1 MASDKKLHYPYKE
14 RERSEKGASMRI
26 VAAILGIILIF
37 IVAHDGF
44 ETIVLPRRVSR
55 KLRLAPLFNKLSW
68 QLWSLPARK
77 MRAGNRREYYLSYY
91 GPLSVLLL
99 LAIWAVGFM
108 IGFGL
113 LQWGLS
119 SVVNAPE
126 KDVGLGTYI
135 YFSGTTFITLG
146 LGDVTPLSGVGR

>member
-1 MASDKKLHYPYKE
+1 MMNWLVGIGGVVLV
-14 RERSEKGASMRI
+14 GA
-26 VAAILGIILIF
+26 VLWD
-37 IVAHDGF
+37 VF

-99 LAIWAVGFM
+99 LVSLTV
-108 IGFGL
+108 L
-113 LQWGLS
+113 LSIRL
-119 SVVNAPE
+119 
-126 KDVGLGTYI
+126 
-135 YFSGTTFITLG
+135 
-146 LGDVTPLSGVGR
+146 TPLRLASLATRARRSSR